1 MKTKI
6 YLFASLLLA
15 VLCFACSDDNG
26 GGVQDLSFLNLIL
39 PGPHILQQS
48 SPR

>member
-15 VLCFACSDDNG
+15 VLCFACSDEG
-26 GGVQDLSFLNLIL
+26 FRLL
-39 PGPHILQQS
+39 P
-48 SPR
+48 

>member
-26 GGVQDLSFLNLIL
+26 EGFRPL
-39 PGPHILQQS
+39 P
-48 SPR
+48 